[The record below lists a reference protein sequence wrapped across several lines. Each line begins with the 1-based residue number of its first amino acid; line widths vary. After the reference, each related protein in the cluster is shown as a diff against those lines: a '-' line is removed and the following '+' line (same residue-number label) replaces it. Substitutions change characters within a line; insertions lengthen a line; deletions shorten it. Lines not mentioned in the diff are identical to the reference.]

1 MGLSSYNV
9 GQANATGD
17 LFDVAGRSALV
28 VGATGALGA
37 AVTRAFAA
45 SGARLTVAAG
55 TRANLDALVAD
66 LPADSCAIVARP
78 ESERD
83 ARAIVAAA
91 VAAHGSLDIV
101 VHAGGLNRVSPI
113 ERQPLADW
121 DAVIEANLRGAW
133 LLCRA
138 AGARLIEQGSGG
150 KVILISSVRGKL
162 GHAAG
167 YSAYCS
173 SKAAIDGLCRALAWE
188 WGSHGITVNALAPSV
203 FRSPLTAWMYEDGE
217 RAAKVRAELLAR
229 IPLGRMA
236 EPEDF
241 VGAALFLA
249 SPASDFCT
257 GQVLYVD
264 GGYSAG

>member
-1 MGLSSYNV
+1 MSSYSE
-9 GQANATGD
+9 GSAER
-17 LFDVAGRSALV
+17 LFDISGRSALI

-37 AVTRAFAA
+37 AVTGAFAA
-45 SGARLTVAAG
+45 SGARLTVTAG
-55 TRANLDALVAD
+55 TQATLDALVD
-66 LPADSCAIVARP
+66 ELPGSPRAIVARP
-78 ESERD
+78 DSEGD
-83 ARAIVAAA
+83 ARAIVEGA
-91 VAAHGSLDIV
+91 VEAHGRLDIL
-101 VHAGGLNRVSPI
+101 VHAAGLNHVAPI
-113 ERQPLADW
+113 HRQSVEDW
-121 DAVIEANLRGAW
+121 DAVIQANLCGAW

-138 AGARLIEQGSGG
+138 AGAQLIEQGTGG

-188 WGSHGITVNALAPSV
+188 WGSHRITVNALAPTV
-203 FRSPLTAWMYEDGE
+203 FRSPLTAWMYEDSQ
-217 RAAKVRAELLAR
+217 RAADVREEILSR
-229 IPLGRMA
+229 IPLGRLA

-241 VGAALFLA
+241 IGAALFLA
-249 SPASDFCT
+249 SRASDFCT